1 MLLADP
7 GFAGAKPMGNN
18 TRWPAS
24 TVGLTTQAEQFEQVV
39 SGADERPFRPDL
51 RQAPQQELPEAA
63 APLDLAEDRLDGL
76 HAQGVTLAASL
87 GLQLAPHPVA
97 GAQTTGYA
105 SPGDG
110 GGTLPR
116 RACSGATQGS
126 TPNP

>member
-1 MLLADP
+1 MQMRDHSALT
-7 GFAGAKPMGNN
+7 FAKP
-18 TRWPAS
+18 R
-24 TVGLTTQAEQFEQVV
+24 
-39 SGADERPFRPDL
+39 
-51 RQAPQQELPEAA
+51 QQELPEAA

-87 GLQLAPHPVA
+87 GLQLAPHPVP
-97 GAQTTGYA
+97 GGQTTGYA
-105 SPGDG
+105 SPGAG